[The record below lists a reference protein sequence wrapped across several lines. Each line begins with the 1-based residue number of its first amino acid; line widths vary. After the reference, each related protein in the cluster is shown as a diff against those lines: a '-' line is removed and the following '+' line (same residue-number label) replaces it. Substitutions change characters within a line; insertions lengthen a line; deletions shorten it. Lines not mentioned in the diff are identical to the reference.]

1 MDSYRVF
8 VEKRPEFATEA
19 TALLHD
25 LNETLHLS
33 LTGVRVINVYDL
45 FNISASELDTAVSQV
60 LSELVTDK
68 VHTALPVSGSAG
80 DAHRVVIATE
90 YLPGQYDQRADS
102 AMQAIS
108 LLCGNNNAIVKSGK
122 VFILESNNGLAAN
135 DIDRIK
141 NYLINPVESREKDLT
156 APLALPPSIQPDP
169 VPVFAGFRALSSPQL
184 SEFLAQH
191 GMAMSLADIE
201 LIQKYFG
208 EQERRDPTETE
219 LRVLDTYWSDHCRHT
234 TFETVITDVK
244 IPPGHFQDAL
254 QKAFDE
260 YLTTRARVYGERD
273 RPITLMDLATLAA
286 KDQRQRGLLSDQE
299 ISNEINACSIYVD
312 VDVDGV
318 SEPWLLMFKNET
330 HNHPTEIEP
339 YGGASTCIGGA
350 IRDPLSGRS
359 YVYQAM
365 RLSGVAD
372 INEPIEET
380 LPGKLPQKAIAKGAA
395 HGNSSYG
402 NQIGLATSYVKE
414 IFHPGYQAKHLEVGA
429 VVGAVPAKDVLRLEP
444 EPGDVILL
452 LGGATGR
459 DGIGGATGSSKVHTE
474 QSVTEASSEVQK
486 GNAPMERKIQRLF
499 RNPDVTKLIKKCND
513 FGAGGVCVAI
523 GELADG
529 LVIDLDAVPTKYDG
543 LTGTE
548 LAISESQERMAVVVA
563 PADVARFQQLAASE
577 NLDAVVVARVTD
589 DHRLTMH
596 WAGGTEN
603 GDPTIVS
610 LSRDFLA
617 TNGADQ
623 QASVVLKTDFPMS
636 LPPSPLASVVEPV
649 ETTNAELGYPVVAPV
664 QTTSRSDQGSV
675 AAWLTAQ
682 PSGDTWVDKF
692 LTNLRQPNV
701 ASRQGM
707 VEMFDST
714 VGAGTVLMPYGGK
727 YQLTESEGSVHK
739 LPVRHG
745 ETDTVSILT
754 YGFDP
759 FLTSWSPF
767 HGAAYAVIESIAK
780 VVAIG
785 GDWQGIRFSF
795 QEYFQRLGTDPAV
808 WGEPFAAL
816 LGAFTVQQEFGLP
829 AIGGKDSMSGSFH
842 ELHVPPTFISFA
854 VQTGK
859 ATNIISPAF
868 KAPDDYIYLVTA
880 PLDENLLP
888 SFDKLKQNFTYI
900 HDAVL
905 AGKLTAAATV
915 KSGGI
920 AETIAKMSFGNNIG
934 ASIIALPDVN
944 MFAPLIGAVIITSPQ
959 PLDYPDAQL
968 LGRTTAEPVIQR
980 HCGLDPQSHP
990 SQSVTI
996 ADAITAWQA
1005 PYDQTYPRIA
1015 TPPAETSLASV
1026 IPLQAGT
1033 TTNIKRV
1040 VEADGTSGLET
1051 THQRVLPTTIKP
1063 KVLLPVFPGT
1073 NCEYDSARALEKAGA
1088 DTHIEVFRNR
1098 DSRDVANSIKALAS
1112 QIATSQIL
1120 MLSGGFSAGDE
1131 PDGSGKFI
1139 AAVLQNDEVRAS
1151 VEDLLTRGG
1160 LILGICNGFQALVK
1174 VGLLPYGQF
1183 GQVTTESPTLVKNDI
1198 NRHISKIV
1206 QTRIAANTSPWLAGT
1221 QVGDL
1226 HQLVLSH
1233 GEGKFVVQP
1242 PMLAELYANGQVAT
1256 QYVDPDGQ
1264 PTMDPRFNPNGSV
1277 AAIEGITSP
1286 DGRIFGK
1293 MGHSERIGPNLHKN
1307 VVGNYDQ
1314 MLFRSGVAYFRQGG

>member
-1 MDSYRVF
+1 MGDYRVF

-19 TALLHD
+19 AALLHD

-33 LTGVRVINVYDL
+33 LQSARVINVYDL
-45 FNISASELDTAVSQV
+45 FNVSAKELDIAIQQV
-60 LSELVTDK
+60 LSEIVTDQ
-68 VHTALPVSGSAG
+68 VSAQLPLASASGAN
-80 DAHRVVIATE
+80 HQVIIATE

-108 LLCGNNNAIVKSGK
+108 LLGGNSNIVVKSGK
-122 VFILESNNGLAAN
+122 VFILEASDQITAKDVEL
-135 DIDRIK
+135 IK
-141 NYLINPVESREKDLT
+141 SYLINPVESREKDLA
-156 APLALPPSIQPDP
+156 APLTLPPVVQPER
-169 VPVFAGFRALSSPQL
+169 VPVFAGFRTLTSSELSQ
-184 SEFLAQH
+184 FLTDH

-201 LIQKYFG
+201 LIQKYFAD
-208 EQERRDPTETE
+208 QEHRDPTETE

-234 TFETVITDVK
+234 TFETVITDVA
-244 IPPGHFQDAL
+244 IVPGQFQGAL

-273 RPITLMDLATLAA
+273 KPITLMDLATLAA
-286 KDQRQRGLLSDQE
+286 KDQRQRGLLDDQE
-299 ISNEINACSIYVD
+299 ISNEINACSIHID
-312 VDVDGV
+312 VDIDGV

-365 RLSGVAD
+365 RISGVSD
-372 INEPIEET
+372 INEPIENT
-380 LPGKLPQKAIAKGAA
+380 LAGKLPQKAIAKGAA

-402 NQIGLATSYVKE
+402 NQIGLATSFVKE
-414 IFHPGYQAKHLEVGA
+414 IYHPGYQAKHLEVGA
-429 VVGAVPAKDVLRLEP
+429 VVGAVPAKDVQRLEP

-499 RNPDVTKLIKKCND
+499 RNPDVTHIIKKCND

-529 LVIDLDAVPTKYDG
+529 LIIDLDAVPTKYDG

-563 PADVARFQQLAASE
+563 PADVERFQELAKTE
-577 NLDAVVVARVTD
+577 NLAAVVVAKVTD
-589 DHRLTMH
+589 DNRLTME
-596 WAGGTEN
+596 WSGGTES
-603 GDPTIVS
+603 GDATIVS

-636 LPPSPLASVVEPV
+636 VPSSALASVVEPV
-649 ETTNAELGYPVVAPV
+649 ETT
-664 QTTSRSDQGSV
+664 TRSDHGSV
-675 AAWLTAQ
+675 PSWLTAQ
-682 PSGDTWVDKF
+682 PSGDTWADKF
-692 LTNLRQPNV
+692 CNNLRQPNV

-739 LPVRHG
+739 LPVLHG

-759 FLTSWSPF
+759 FQTSWSPF

-780 VVAIG
+780 VVALG

-816 LGAFTVQQEFGLP
+816 LGAFTVQQEFELP

-842 ELHVPPTFISFA
+842 GLHVPPTFISFA

-859 ATNIISPAF
+859 AADISSPEF
-868 KAPDDYIYLVTA
+868 KAPGEYIYLFAADLGT
-880 PLDENLLP
+880 DQLP
-888 SFDKLKQNFTYI
+888 DFDQLKRNYTYL
-900 HDAVL
+900 HQQTL
-905 AGKLTAAATV
+905 AGHITAAATV

-920 AETIAKMSFGNNIG
+920 AEAIAKMSFGNRIG
-934 ASIIALPDVN
+934 AQLTALPGVN
-944 MFAPLIGAVIITSPQ
+944 MFAPLIGAVIVASSM
-959 PLDYPDAQL
+959 PLDYPEALL
-968 LGRTTAEPVIQR
+968 LGETIVEPAIILASSAGQGEQR
-980 HCGLDPQSHP
+980 VAID
-990 SQSVTI
+990 
-996 ADAITAWQA
+996 DAIAAWQA

-1015 TPPAETSLASV
+1015 TAAPNSVNSLTDAQSV
-1026 IPLQAGT
+1026 GAHAVANRPESVTG
-1033 TTNIKRV
+1033 
-1040 VEADGTSGLET
+1040 DSGSVTRFQKLLT
-1051 THQRVLPTTIKP
+1051 GKP

-1073 NCEYDSARALEKAGA
+1073 NCEYDSARAFEQAGA
-1088 DTHIEVFRNR
+1088 DTQIEVFRNR
-1098 DSRDVANSIKALAS
+1098 DAQDVSDSIARLAS
-1112 QIATSQIL
+1112 QIAASQIL

-1139 AAVLQNDEVRAS
+1139 AAVLQNHQIRAS
-1151 VEDLLTRGG
+1151 VEELLSRGG

-1174 VGLLPYGQF
+1174 VGLLPYGKF
-1183 GQVTTESPTLVKNDI
+1183 GQVTPESPTLVKNDI

-1206 QTRIAANTSPWLAGT
+1206 QTRIANNDSPWLAGT
-1221 QVGDL
+1221 QVGDI

-1233 GEGKFVVQP
+1233 GEGKFVAQP
-1242 PMLAELYANGQVAT
+1242 EALAELFANGQVAT
-1256 QYVDPDGQ
+1256 QYVDPAGQ
-1264 PTMDPRFNPNGSV
+1264 PTMDPQFNPNGSL

-1314 MLFRSGVAYFRQGG
+1314 HLFRSGVEYFRGGNN

>member
-1 MDSYRVF
+1 MGDYRVF

-19 TALLHD
+19 VGLLHD

-33 LTGVRVINVYDL
+33 LSSVRVVNVYDL
-45 FNISASELDTAVSQV
+45 FNITPAELDIAVSQV
-60 LSELVTDK
+60 LSEVVTDQ
-68 VHTALPVSGSAG
+68 VSYELPIDGAVGSGSQ
-80 DAHRVVIATE
+80 VVIATE

-108 LLCGNNNAIVKSGK
+108 LLCGNTSTVVKSGK
-122 VFILESNNGLAAN
+122 VYLLSSAN
-135 DIDRIK
+135 QITADIIAKIK
-141 NYLINPVESREKDLT
+141 AYLINPVESQEKDLA
-156 APLALPPSIQPDP
+156 APLALPPAATPAP
-169 VPVFAGFRALSSPQL
+169 VPIFTGFRELSNDEL
-184 SEFLAQH
+184 TAFLAEH

-201 LIQKYFG
+201 LIQQYFKH
-208 EQERRDPTETE
+208 QEHRDPTETE

-234 TFETVITDVK
+234 TFETVITDVA
-244 IPPGHFQDAL
+244 IEPGQFQGAL
-254 QKAFDE
+254 QKAFNE
-260 YLTTRARVYGERD
+260 YLATRDRVYGEREK
-273 RPITLMDLATLAA
+273 PITLMDLATLAA
-286 KDQRQRGLLSDQE
+286 KDQRQRGLLADQE

-365 RLSGVAD
+365 RISGVSD
-372 INEPIEET
+372 INEPIEDT
-380 LPGKLPQKAIAKGAA
+380 LAGKLPQKAIAKGAA

-402 NQIGLATSYVKE
+402 NQIGLATSFVKE

-429 VVGAVPAKDVLRLEP
+429 VVGAVPAADVKRLEP

-499 RNPDVTKLIKKCND
+499 RNPEVTNIIKKCND

-529 LVIDLDAVPTKYDG
+529 LIIDLDAVPTKYDG

-563 PADVARFQQLAASE
+563 PADVALFQQLAAHE
-577 NLDAVVVARVTD
+577 NLDAVVVAKVTD
-589 DHRLTMH
+589 NNRLTMQ
-596 WAGGTEN
+596 WSGGTAE
-603 GDPTIVS
+603 GDTTIVS

-617 TNGADQ
+617 TNGAAQ
-623 QASVVLKTDFPMS
+623 QASVVLKTEFPVDA
-636 LPPSPLASVVEPV
+636 P
-649 ETTNAELGYPVVAPV
+649 AERLRVKPAMTGTVKPAM
-664 QTTSRSDQGSV
+664 TDT
-675 AAWLTAQ
+675 AAQ
-682 PSGDTWVDKF
+682 PIGETWADKF
-692 LTNLRQPNV
+692 LTNLRQPNI

-745 ETDTVSILT
+745 QTDTVSILT

-780 VVAIG
+780 VVALG

-795 QEYFQRLGTDPAV
+795 QEYFQRLGTDSAV

-816 LGAFTVQQEFGLP
+816 LGAFAVQQAFELP

-842 ELHVPPTFISFA
+842 DLHVPPTFISFA

-859 ATNIISPAF
+859 AADIISSEF
-868 KAPDDYIYLVTA
+868 KAPGEYIYLVAAGLT
-880 PLDENLLP
+880 DDYLP
-888 SFDKLKQNFTYI
+888 DFAQLKQNYTYLHQQI
-900 HDAVL
+900 L
-905 AGKLTAAATV
+905 AGNISAAATV

-920 AETIAKMSFGNNIG
+920 AEAIAKMSFGNKIG
-934 ASIIALPDVN
+934 AAVSPLPDVN
-944 MFAPLIGAVIITSPQ
+944 MFTPLIGAVIITSPQ
-959 PLDYPDAQL
+959 PLDYADAQL
-968 LGRTTAEPVIQR
+968 LGRTTAEPVIKR
-980 HCGLDPQSHP
+980 HCGLDPQSHT
-990 SQSVTI
+990 SQSVSI
-996 ADAITAWQA
+996 ADALAAWQA
-1005 PYDQTYPRIA
+1005 PYDHTYPRLA
-1015 TPPAETSLASV
+1015 TGA
-1026 IPLQAGT
+1026 AG
-1033 TTNIKRV
+1033 
-1040 VEADGTSGLET
+1040 ESGADGACEATNADSILAAA
-1051 THQRVLPTTIKP
+1051 QPTTSHVVDSGSDGSTRASAATTQAKLLLTNKP

-1073 NCEYDSARALEKAGA
+1073 NCEYDSARAFERAGA

-1098 DSRDVANSIKALAS
+1098 DSQDVADSITELAR
-1112 QIATSQIL
+1112 QIDTSQIL

-1139 AAVLQNDEVRAS
+1139 AAVLQNDQVRAS
-1151 VEDLLTRGG
+1151 VEGLLGRGG

-1174 VGLLPYGQF
+1174 VGLLPYGEF
-1183 GQVTTESPTLVKNDI
+1183 GKITKESPTLVKNDI

-1206 QTRIAANTSPWLAGT
+1206 QTRIANNTSPWLAGT
-1221 QVGDL
+1221 HIGDI
-1226 HQLVLSH
+1226 HNLVLSH
-1233 GEGKFVVQP
+1233 GEGKFVAQP
-1242 PMLAELYANGQVAT
+1242 PMLAELTAHGQIAT
-1256 QYVDPDGQ
+1256 QYVGPSGQ
-1264 PTMDPRFNPNGSV
+1264 PTMDPRYNPNGSV
-1277 AAIEGITSP
+1277 ATIEGITSP

-1314 MLFRSGVAYFRQGG
+1314 KLFSSGVEYFRRGG